1 MLDNGSVPARRR
13 PRLVG
18 ARAAGVA
25 AVVPVALGEL
35 DALSSVRVYMPQ
47 DLRPP
52 DARALALKARPLR
65 CCMRVACLSAL
76 QGWVA

>member
-1 MLDNGSVPARRR
+1 MPARRR
-13 PRLVG
+13 PRLTG

-25 AVVPVALGEL
+25 AVVPVALEEL

-52 DARALALKARPLR
+52 DARALALKAR
-65 CCMRVACLSAL
+65 SA
-76 QGWVA
+76 